1 MFEFFST
8 TFNIVLYR
16 PILNLL
22 IWLYGAIGNF
32 GWAIIVLTLIV
43 KILLNP
49 LNKRALESQKTM
61 MKIQP
66 KIKEIQS
73 KFKDKEQ
80 QGREMLKLYQET
92 KFNPFSGIFLLFLQ
106 LPVLW
111 ALFRVFQS
119 GLDFEKTNGMLYSFI
134 SLPQAIN
141 PYFLTINLAE
151 PSIFLAAITA
161 VAQYIQV
168 KTAAPPREEAKEKSK
183 DQAERISQ
191 MVQKQTM
198 LFIPAFTFFV
208 LFNLPAAIALYW
220 SLTTVLNII
229 QQKKIF
235 EKHE

>member
-8 TFNIVLYR
+8 IFNVALYQ

-22 IWLYGAIGNF
+22 IWLYGLIGNF
-32 GWAIIVLTLIV
+32 GLAIIVLTIIV

-49 LNKRALESQKTM
+49 LNRRALESQKKM
-61 MKIQP
+61 MEMQP
-66 KIKEIQS
+66 RIKEIQS

-80 QGREMLKLYQET
+80 QGRELLKFYQET
-92 KFNPFSGIFLLFLQ
+92 KFNPFSGIFLLFVQ

-111 ALFRVFQS
+111 ALFKVFQS
-119 GLDFEKTNGMLYSFI
+119 GLDLEKISGLIYSFV
-134 SLPQAIN
+134 SLPTAIN

-151 PSIFLAAITA
+151 PSILLAAITA
-161 VAQYIQV
+161 IVQYVQ
-168 KTAAPPREEAKEKSK
+168 TRTMTPPQPESKEKK
-183 DQAERISQ
+183 DQMEKVSQ

-208 LFNLPAAIALYW
+208 LFSLPSAIALYW

-229 QQKKIF
+229 QQRQIF
-235 EKHE
+235 KKHE

>member
-8 TFNIVLYR
+8 IFNTVLYQ

-22 IWLYGAIGNF
+22 VWLYGVIGNF
-32 GWAIIVLTLIV
+32 GWAIIALTLIV
-43 KILLNP
+43 KIILNP
-49 LNKRALESQKTM
+49 LNQRALESQKTM
-61 MKIQP
+61 MEMQP
-66 KIKEIQS
+66 RIKELQN
-73 KFKDKEQ
+73 KFKNKEQ
-80 QGREMLKLYQET
+80 QGRELLKLYQET

-119 GLDFEKTNGMLYSFI
+119 GLDFEKTNGLLYSFI

-151 PSIFLAAITA
+151 PSIFLAGITA
-161 VAQYIQV
+161 VVQYLQT
-168 KTAAPPREEAKEKSK
+168 KTAALPQAESK
-183 DQAERISQ
+183 DQAERVSQ

-198 LFIPAFTFFV
+198 LFIPAFTFFI
-208 LFNLPAAIALYW
+208 LFKLPAAIALYW

-229 QQKKIF
+229 QQRKIF
-235 EKHE
+235 KKT

>member
-8 TFNIVLYR
+8 IFNTALYQ

-22 IWLYGAIGNF
+22 VWLYGVIGNF

-43 KILLNP
+43 KIILNP

-61 MKIQP
+61 MEMQP
-66 KIKEIQS
+66 RIKELQN
-73 KFKDKEQ
+73 KFKNKEQ
-80 QGREMLKLYQET
+80 QGRELLKLYQET

-119 GLDFEKTNGMLYSFI
+119 GLDFEKTNGLLYSFI

-141 PYFLTINLAE
+141 PYFLMINLAE
-151 PSIFLAAITA
+151 PSIFLAVITA
-161 VAQYIQV
+161 VVQYLQM
-168 KTAAPPREEAKEKSK
+168 KTAAPPQQAESR
-183 DQAERISQ
+183 DQAERVSQ
-191 MVQKQTM
+191 MVQKQTVF
-198 LFIPAFTFFV
+198 FIPAFTFFV
-208 LFNLPAAIALYW
+208 LFKLPAAIALYW

-229 QQKKIF
+229 QQRKIF
-235 EKHE
+235 KKT

>member
-8 TFNIVLYR
+8 IFNTALYQ

-22 IWLYGAIGNF
+22 IWLYGIIGNF
-32 GWAIIVLTLIV
+32 GVAIIVLTLII

-49 LNKRALESQKTM
+49 LNRRALESQKM
-61 MKIQP
+61 MMEIQP
-66 KIKEIQS
+66 RIKEIQN

-119 GLDFEKTNGMLYSFI
+119 GLDFEKTSGLLYSFV

-161 VAQYIQV
+161 IVQYIQT
-168 KTAAPPREEAKEKSK
+168 KTAALPQPESKEKSK
-183 DQAERISQ
+183 DQMEQVSQ

-198 LFIPAFTFFV
+198 LFIPAFTFFI
-208 LFNLPAAIALYW
+208 LFNLPSAIALYW
-220 SLTTVLNII
+220 SLTTILNII
-229 QQKKIF
+229 QQRQIF
-235 EKHE
+235 KKHE